1 MRRAR
6 IAAALLI
13 AAAGTAIAAP
23 VFEDDE
29 AMDIVLLG
37 PFGVLYDDMSSREQL
52 PFTLSAEGIDHSIKV
67 RLRGKS
73 RLQVCRF
80 PPLRLNFKKSATD
93 DTVFATQD
101 KLKLVVPCN
110 WATRAHKDLVEE
122 YAAYRIFNL
131 LSDASYRVRLLR
143 GLFLDPDDKSLEE
156 KGPRYAF
163 LLEATEAM
171 AERLDGE
178 EAELAEVALSWFD
191 QQQLANVYV
200 FQYLIGNTDWSMVT
214 AQDESECCHN
224 GTLIETEGPMLY
236 VPYDFDLSGLVNAP
250 YARPHPELGISRVTE
265 RRYRGFC
272 MDSDKLRA
280 AILNVRDNETAI
292 VEIINGL
299 PVLSDGDKKK
309 RITYLRRVLSA
320 THDADKLLG
329 YFESRCKR

>member
-6 IAAALLI
+6 IAAALLLV
-13 AAAGTAIAAP
+13 AAGTTTGAPLFEGDEPIEIA
-23 VFEDDE
+23 
-29 AMDIVLLG
+29 LRG
-37 PFGVLYDDMSSREQL
+37 PFGMLHADMDSREQL
-52 PFTLSAEGIDHSIKV
+52 PFTLSAEGINHSVKV

-110 WATRAHKDLVEE
+110 WSTRAHKDLVEE

-131 LSDASYRVRLLR
+131 LSDASYRVRLLHT
-143 GLFLDPDDKSLEE
+143 LFIDPDDKDLEE

-163 LLEATEAM
+163 LLEATGTM
-171 AERLDGE
+171 AERFDGE
-178 EAELAEVALSWFD
+178 EAEIAEVALGWFD

-214 AQDESECCHN
+214 AQNESDCCHN

-272 MDSDKLRA
+272 MDRDRLRS
-280 AILNVRDNETAI
+280 AILNVRDNEAAI
-292 VEIINGL
+292 LEIINGL
-299 PVLSDGDKKK
+299 PVLSDADKKK
-309 RITYLRRVLSA
+309 RIDYLGRVLSA
-320 THDADKLLG
+320 THDVDKLLG
-329 YFESRCKR
+329 YFENRCKR